1 MKREL
6 RRGGFTFKQFFVGHD
21 RCGMKVTT
29 DGVILG
35 GWVPVLNSQRIL
47 DIGTGTG
54 LLALM
59 LAQRSNDRVMI
70 DAVEIDRSA
79 YEQALENIKASPW
92 AARIQAFH
100 HDIKEYAENCDRR
113 YDLIISNPP
122 YFPEG
127 TDCRD
132 EARAKA
138 RYSHI
143 LTHDDL
149 LIYAEKLLVTDG
161 RFCVMLPCPQ
171 GQSLEQKAL
180 AMGWSVSR
188 RIWVKDVIDKAPYI
202 VLLELTRA
210 LCDCQEQQLVTH
222 EPGRASYTEQFK
234 QLAKDFYLAL

>member
-35 GWVPVLNSQRIL
+35 GWVSVLNSQRVL

-59 LAQRSNDRVMI
+59 LAQRSCDRVMI
-70 DAVEIDRSA
+70 DAVEIDGSA

-92 AARIQAFH
+92 AARIQVFH
-100 HDIKEYAENCDRR
+100 YDIKEYAASCNKR
-113 YDLIISNPP
+113 YDLIICNPP
-122 YFPEG
+122 YFPQG

-138 RYSHI
+138 RYSNI
-143 LTHDDL
+143 LTHGDL
-149 LIYAEKLLVTDG
+149 LLYAEQLLATGG
-161 RFCVMLPCPQ
+161 RFCVMLPCAL
-171 GQSLEQKAL
+171 GQPLAQQAL
-180 AMGWSVSR
+180 CMGWSVSR
-188 RIWVKDVIDKAPYI
+188 RVWVKDVIDKAPYI

-210 LCDCQEQQLVTH
+210 QCHCEEQQLITH
-222 EPGRASYTEQFK
+222 EPDRVSYTEQFK

>member
-29 DGVILG
+29 DGVIFG
-35 GWVPVLNSQRIL
+35 GWTPVSGCRRIL

-59 LAQRSNDRVMI
+59 LAQRTEQHVMI

-79 YEQALENIKASPW
+79 YEQALENVAASPW
-92 AARIQAFH
+92 SKRIQVFH
-100 HDIKEYAENCDRR
+100 NDIKEYADNSNSS

-149 LIYAEKLLVTDG
+149 LIYAQRLLTEDG
-161 RFCVMLPCPQ
+161 RFCVMLPCAL
-171 GQSLEQKAL
+171 GELLEQKAL
-180 AMGWSVSR
+180 NLGWFVSR
-188 RIWVKDVIDKAPYI
+188 RTWVKDVIDKAPYI
-202 VLLELTRA
+202 VLLELTRI
-210 LCDCQEQQLVTH
+210 LQVCDEQQLVTH
-222 EPGRASYTEQFK
+222 LPGRASYTDQFK
-234 QLAKDFYLAL
+234 QLASDFYLAL